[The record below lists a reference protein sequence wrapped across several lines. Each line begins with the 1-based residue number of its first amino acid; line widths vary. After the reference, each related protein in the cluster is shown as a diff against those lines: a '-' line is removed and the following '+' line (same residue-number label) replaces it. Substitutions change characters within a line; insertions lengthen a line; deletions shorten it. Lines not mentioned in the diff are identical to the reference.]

1 MNYMILSSLYKVC
14 PSVLGGICAGTHG
27 SDGQT
32 YAAVEGPHQE
42 YAKQIYTELRRNVV
56 ENVYKVH
63 YCSNLDCH
71 LC

>member
-1 MNYMILSSLYKVC
+1 MYC
-14 PSVLGGICAGTHG
+14 AGICAGTDG
-27 SDGQT
+27 LDGQT
-32 YAAVEGPHQE
+32 YAAVEGPYQE

-63 YCSNLDCH
+63 YCGDLGRH